1 MYDDRTTI
9 EQNSNNEQI
18 EAEENLVWIQKSSS
32 SVSCFK
38 IQVLKLGT
46 WNWFVS
52 RINKSAPGNGIR
64 YYHKGTQSFSHF
76 KSMLLAF
83 TITGNKNRYHRYN
96 YIFHKVKKTKTTL
109 SNLNKHKFD

>member
-18 EAEENLVWIQKSSS
+18 EAEENLVFIQKSSS

-46 WNWFVS
+46 
-52 RINKSAPGNGIR
+52 
-64 YYHKGTQSFSHF
+64 
-76 KSMLLAF
+76 
-83 TITGNKNRYHRYN
+83 
-96 YIFHKVKKTKTTL
+96 
-109 SNLNKHKFD
+109 